1 MIDTHSHLYLEEFRE
16 DRQGMFNR
24 AREAGVTRVY
34 LPAINSESHE
44 AMMETAAVSDGFCVP
59 MMGLHPCY
67 VETDFTKELELVEQ
81 WLQREK
87 FAAIGEVGLDFYHSV
102 EYREQ
107 QVEVFRLQIE
117 LALQYDLPIVIHS
130 RSSLD
135 ECIKMIAEHGKGK
148 VSGIFHCFGGD
159 ERQAKKIID
168 MGFMLGIG
176 GVVTYKNAGLATLV
190 AQLPLESM
198 VLETDAPYLT
208 PVPFRGK
215 RNETAYIRYVA
226 EKVAC
231 LKGIDFEEV
240 DEITTQNAKKI
251 FRF

>member
-1 MIDTHSHLYLEEFRE
+1 MIDTHSHLYLEEFRD
-16 DRQGMFNR
+16 DRQGMFDR
-24 AREAGVTRVY
+24 ARQAGVTRVY

-44 AMMETAAVSDGFCVP
+44 AMMETAAVSEGFCVP

-67 VETDFTKELELVEQ
+67 VETNYAKELELVEQ

-117 LALQYDLPIVIHS
+117 LALQYDLPIIIHS

-148 VSGIFHCFGGD
+148 ISGIFHCYGGD
-159 ERQAKKIID
+159 ERQARKIID
-168 MGFMLGIG
+168 LGFMLGIG

-190 AQLPLESM
+190 TQLPLESM

-226 EKVAC
+226 EKVAS
-231 LKGIDFEEV
+231 LKEIDFEEV

>member
-1 MIDTHSHLYLEEFRE
+1 
-16 DRQGMFNR
+16 
-24 AREAGVTRVY
+24 
-34 LPAINSESHE
+34 
-44 AMMETAAVSDGFCVP
+44 
-59 MMGLHPCY
+59 
-67 VETDFTKELELVEQ
+67 VETDFTKELELVAQ
-81 WLQREK
+81 WLEREK

-148 VSGIFHCFGGD
+148 VSGIFHCYGGD
-159 ERQAKKIID
+159 ERQARKIIEL
-168 MGFMLGIG
+168 GFMLGIG

-226 EKVAC
+226 EKVAS

>member
-1 MIDTHSHLYLEEFRE
+1 MIDTHSHLYLEEFR
-16 DRQGMFNR
+16 DVRQGMFNR
-24 AREAGVTRVY
+24 AKEVGVTRVY

-159 ERQAKKIID
+159 ERQARKIID

-190 AQLPLESM
+190 ERLPLEAM

-215 RNETAYIRYVA
+215 RNETAYVQYVA
-226 EKVAC
+226 EKIAS
-231 LKGIDFEEV
+231 LKGISLAEV

-251 FRF
+251 FRL

>member
-1 MIDTHSHLYLEEFRE
+1 MIDTHSHLYLEEFRD
-16 DRQGMFNR
+16 DRQGMFDR
-24 AREAGVTRVY
+24 ARHAGVTRVY
-34 LPAINSESHE
+34 LPAIYSESHD
-44 AMMETAAVSDGFCVP
+44 AMMETAEVSEGFCVP

-67 VETDFTKELELVEQ
+67 VETDYAKELELVEQ

-102 EYREQ
+102 EFKEQ
-107 QVEVFRLQIE
+107 QVEVFRHQIQ
-117 LALQYDLPIVIHS
+117 LAIQYDLPIVIHS

-148 VSGIFHCFGGD
+148 VSGIFHCYGGD
-159 ERQAKKIID
+159 ERQARKIIEL
-168 MGFMLGIG
+168 GFMLGIG
-176 GVVTYKNAGLATLV
+176 GVVTYKNSGLATLV
-190 AQLPLESM
+190 TQLPLESM

-226 EKVAC
+226 EKVAS
-231 LKGIDFEEV
+231 LKGIGFEEV
-240 DEITTQNAKKI
+240 DVITTQNAKKI

>member
-1 MIDTHSHLYLEEFRE
+1 MIDTHSHLYLEEFRD
-16 DRQGMFNR
+16 DRQGMFDR
-24 AREAGVTRVY
+24 ARQAGVTRVY

-44 AMMETAAVSDGFCVP
+44 AMMETAAVSEGFCVA

-67 VETDFTKELELVEQ
+67 VETDYAKELELVEQ

-102 EYREQ
+102 EYRAQ
-107 QVEVFRLQIE
+107 QVKVFRHQIQ
-117 LALQYDLPIVIHS
+117 LAIQYDLPIVIHS

-148 VSGIFHCFGGD
+148 VSGIFHCYGGD
-159 ERQAKKIID
+159 ERQARKIID
-168 MGFMLGIG
+168 LGFMLGIG

-190 AQLPLESM
+190 TQLPLESM

-226 EKVAC
+226 EKVAS

>member
-1 MIDTHSHLYLEEFRE
+1 
-16 DRQGMFNR
+16 MFNR

-44 AMMETAAVSDGFCVP
+44 AMMETAAVSEGFCLP

-67 VETDFTKELELVEQ
+67 VGSDYTKELEIVEH

-107 QVEVFRLQIE
+107 QVEVFRHQIQ
-117 LALQYDLPIVIHS
+117 LAIQYDLPIVIHS
-130 RSSLD
+130 RNSLD
-135 ECIKMIAEHGKGK
+135 DCIKMIAEHGKGK
-148 VSGIFHCFGGD
+148 VTGIFHCYGGD
-159 ERQAKKIID
+159 QRQARKVIEL
-168 MGFMLGIG
+168 GFMLGIG

-190 AQLPLESM
+190 AQLPLECM

-226 EKVAC
+226 EKVAS

>member
-1 MIDTHSHLYLEEFRE
+1 MIDTHSHLYLEEFRD

-24 AREAGVTRVY
+24 AKGAGVTRVY

-44 AMMETAAVSDGFCVP
+44 AMMETASVSEGFCIP

-67 VETDFTKELELVEQ
+67 VEADYAAELELVEH
-81 WLQREK
+81 WLKHEK

-102 EYREQ
+102 EFREQ
-107 QVEVFRLQIE
+107 QVEVFKYQIK
-117 LALQYDLPIVIHS
+117 LALAYDLPIVIHS

-135 ECIKMIAEHGKGK
+135 ECIKMIAEHGNGK
-148 VSGIFHCFGGD
+148 VKGIFHCYGGD
-159 ERQAKKIID
+159 ERQARKIIEL
-168 MGFMLGIG
+168 GFMLGIG

-190 AQLPLESM
+190 AELPLESM

-226 EKVAC
+226 EKIAI
-231 LKGIDFEEV
+231 LKDIDFKEV